1 VSAQFPRRAFDLD
14 AYIEH
19 VTSDQGCF
27 ICRLVH
33 GEPGHAVIYRD
44 DDHVAFLN
52 RFPTVVGYTLVAPT
66 RHRERVVDDF
76 ELDAYLAL
84 QTLIHRLGRALSA
97 TVPTERLYVLSLG
110 SQEGN
115 SHVHWHLAPLP
126 PGVPYAD
133 QQFHAL
139 MTEANGYLDI
149 PVQDQVALARRI
161 AAAM

>member
-14 AYIEH
+14 AYVEE
-19 VTSDQGCF
+19 VTSDRGCF
-27 ICRLVH
+27 ICRLVQ

-52 RFPTVVGYTLVAPT
+52 RFPTLVGYTLVAPT

-76 ELDAYLAL
+76 DLDGYVAL

-126 PGVPYAD
+126 PGVPYSD
-133 QQFHAL
+133 QQFRAL

-149 PVQDQVALARRI
+149 PVQDQAALARRI